1 MALLSPNPKIQF
13 LDGNGN
19 ALAFGKVYTYG
30 AGGTTP
36 LVTYTDSTGF
46 VSNTN
51 PIILD
56 AFGQTQI
63 WLGNY
68 SYKYVVK
75 DFNDVLNY
83 TIDNVSI
90 GFGITISN
98 DTSTDTTQYLAMTR
112 GTTGN
117 LTTQYVAS
125 TKLFFDPLKGVLN
138 VSGLDIGRGAND
150 IYSNQTLG
158 TNSLKNNT
166 TGAQNTATGYQALIL
181 NSSGSA
187 NSAHGYQA
195 LASNT
200 TGSGNTAEG
209 EQALY
214 NLTTGN
220 NNAAF
225 GQSAGT
231 DAVANL
237 TTQSNY
243 VVAGNASTANANIKV
258 AWTVTSD
265 ERDKTNFAEVP
276 HGLDFV
282 CRLNPIAYQFNT
294 SREDNTA
301 VGATR
306 YGFKAQDIIALEGKN
321 PVIIN
326 AEDEDNLKYNETCL
340 IPVLVKAI
348 QDLKRE
354 LEQLKQNS

>member
-1 MALLSPNPKIQF
+1 MAMLSPSPKLQF
-13 LDGNGN
+13 LNINGN
-19 ALAFGKVYTYG
+19 PLAFGKVYTYG
-30 AGGTTP
+30 AGGTSP
-36 LVTYTDSTGF
+36 LATYTDSTGF
-46 VSNTN
+46 VSHTN

-56 AFGQTQI
+56 TFGETEI

-75 DFNDVLNY
+75 DFNDVLIY
-83 TIDNVSI
+83 TIDSVSAS
-90 GFGITISN
+90 FGVTILN
-98 DTSTDTTQYLAMTR
+98 DTSTDVSQYLAMTR
-112 GTTGN
+112 VTTGN
-117 LTTQYVAS
+117 LETQYIAS
-125 TKLFFDPLKGVLN
+125 TKLFFDPLTGILTVDGLN
-138 VSGLDIGRGAND
+138 IGRGTNA

-158 TNSLKNNT
+158 TNALKNNT

-181 NSSGSA
+181 NSSGSS
-187 NSAHGYQA
+187 NSAHGYQT

-200 TGSGNTAEG
+200 TGTGNTADG

-214 NLTTGN
+214 NLTTGS

-265 ERDKTNFAEVP
+265 ARDKTNFAEVP
-276 HGLDFV
+276 HGLDFI
-282 CRLNPIAYQFNT
+282 CSLNPISYQFNV

-301 VGATR
+301 IGAVR
-306 YGFKAQDIIALEGKN
+306 YGFKAQDILALEGKN
-321 PVIIN
+321 SVIVN
-326 AEDEDNLKYNETCL
+326 ADDKDNLKYNETCL

-354 LEQLKQNS
+354 LEQLKQTS